1 MSTLCLSKI
10 PPGEC
15 RPDIPVEVSGNLVYY
30 CQLSLSMALFTLEM
44 DAPLEACEAAVLDI
58 VLTRSDGW
66 DSDVIDELFEHLK
79 TASSVGVTIA
89 AEGYLERMLAKHDTE
104 VSPLRLIPRTI
115 QIGDRCFCSVVE
127 KEDHNNHINEDT
139 TPKQPAEQ
147 DDEEEERASNNTTTT
162 NNNKSTHRKSS
173 TDRGANES
181 LGLEN
186 SFSSYCKNSAVT
198 RNWSFLNPFWYS
210 GRSRWTRL

>member
-30 CQLSLSMALFTLEM
+30 CQLSLSMALFTLEL
-44 DAPLEACEAAVLDI
+44 DVPLEGCQAAVLDV

-66 DSDVIDELFEHLK
+66 DSDVIDELFKQLK
-79 TASSVGVTIA
+79 TASIDSSVTIA
-89 AEGYLERMLAKHDTE
+89 AEGYLERMLAKHGTE
-104 VSPLRLIPRTI
+104 VLPLRLIPRTI
-115 QIGDRCFCSVVE
+115 QIGDRCFCAVQ
-127 KEDHNNHINEDT
+127 KEDNNNYINKDT
-139 TPKQPAEQ
+139 TPKQPAVQ

-198 RNWSFLNPFWYS
+198 RNWSPPNPS
-210 GRSRWTRL
+210 